1 MYTFSLTA
9 LSAYSVGERERE
21 RASER
26 DGRYKNRPK
35 GVSQNERN
43 DRASG
48 GGIERE
54 RETVRDFSEEI
65 KMLRKTWE
73 LKGIRQRQTDRMKDR
88 DAAITRGQQDRDEK
102 SLFIRWRRLAG
113 SPSSFCPF
121 NESV

>member
-21 RASER
+21 RPSER

-54 RETVRDFSEEI
+54 RAGDSESSETERDFSEEI
-65 KMLRKTWE
+65 KMLRKPWE
-73 LKGIRQRQTDRMKDR
+73 LKGIRQRQTDRMNE
-88 DAAITRGQQDRDEK
+88 GQRCSGNK
-102 SLFIRWRRLAG
+102 RTAGRR
-113 SPSSFCPF
+113 
-121 NESV
+121 

>member
-9 LSAYSVGERERE
+9 LSAYSVGERERP
-21 RASER
+21 SER

-54 RETVRDFSEEI
+54 TVRIVRQRETSQ
-65 KMLRKTWE
+65 RKS
-73 LKGIRQRQTDRMKDR
+73 KCYVKHG
-88 DAAITRGQQDRDEK
+88 
-102 SLFIRWRRLAG
+102 
-113 SPSSFCPF
+113 
-121 NESV
+121 N